1 MTSSEANPDT
11 TETLNPGDGEADEA
25 SRPRGG
31 RLPPVVR
38 ARIIA
43 IAEQLE
49 GEGLPI
55 STNRVR
61 DRLGKHSFSTIQM
74 VLEEWKASRATKVT
88 ESEVLAPEDV
98 PGAPPKGEAPLEE
111 RGTTNALSM
120 VRALD
125 QRYDQRCLA
134 LEQRVAAEH
143 TEHRDDTLRAIS
155 TAEAVRQEVL
165 NEIRSLREDH
175 RTLRNEQQRDDRS
188 RIENLLRSTHRA
200 QLALF
205 VFSGVTLVLLG
216 AVVWL
221 VSHHSITG
229 STPGPSAVDVPGVK
243 LPAAPSEAHDHVDS
257 PAAPTP
263 TLTPSAP
270 PSANSHA
277 DKADSPSG
285 KDAPGTSPDNKGG
298 GGPSVI
304 EAPSDTGDK
313 PGK

>member
-11 TETLNPGDGEADEA
+11 TEALHQGEGEADEA
-25 SRPRGG
+25 SKSRGG

-43 IAEQLE
+43 VAEKLE
-49 GEGLPI
+49 REGLPV

-61 DRLGKHSFSTIQM
+61 DQLGKNSFSTIQM

-88 ESEVLAPEDV
+88 ESEVLPPDAPGTRSE
-98 PGAPPKGEAPLEE
+98 GEAPPEE
-111 RGTTNALSM
+111 RGSTSSLT
-120 VRALD
+120 VIRALD
-125 QRYDQRCLA
+125 QRFDQRCLV
-134 LEQRVAAEH
+134 LEQRIAAEH
-143 TEHRDDTLRAIS
+143 KEHHDNNLRAIA

-188 RIENLLRSTHRA
+188 RIENLLRSTNRA

-205 VFSGVTLVLLG
+205 VVSGVTLVLLA

-221 VSHHSITG
+221 VSHHQTVVPI
-229 STPGPSAVDVPGVK
+229 PGPSSVEVPGVK
-243 LPAAPSEAHDHVDS
+243 LPAAPSEAHGS
-257 PAAPTP
+257 ESPPPAPTPPSPPPAAPP
-263 TLTPSAP
+263 ASI
-270 PSANSHA
+270 HA
-277 DKADSPSG
+277 DKLESPAGKETPGPSSDS
-285 KDAPGTSPDNKGG
+285 KGG
-298 GGPSVI
+298 GEPPVN
-304 EAPSDTGDK
+304 EVPSDAGGK